1 MRSMSRINLRSRTQS
16 LGFTLVEVVVIAPIL
31 ILTLGG
37 FVLALVT
44 MVGDTLASRDTNMLV
59 HDTQT
64 TLTRIEQDVR
74 LATGFQSTSGT
85 VPSPQGQ
92 DLTYTGTS
100 AFVAAST
107 NHLIMSVPTT
117 TLNPLDSNR
126 AIVYYANKPN
136 PCGPQ
141 QAYNTPLSATVVYY
155 LNGTTLFRRTIIPT
169 YTLTSGPNMVCA
181 APWQQNSC
189 SPGYTSAQCQTQD
202 IKLLD
207 NVSSIDFSY
216 YGDPTSTSSLGASNA
231 ASATTVSVTINTSK
245 TSGGQPIAH
254 TANLRATRINST
266 IAATSVPLAFTSQ
279 PQYTYAAIADTNI
292 TFTATAP
299 YNPTYTWQRSTDN
312 GATWTTIAGATSST
326 LTIPSVDMSW
336 NQNRFRAVA
345 VDQYGRV
352 ITSNT
357 AILTV
362 GLWGSFNYQN
372 GWADYNPGNAT
383 YPGGQYTKTSAGLVM
398 LRGLVASGTEAWD
411 NTIAT
416 LPPEY
421 RPSNRMMFY
430 VGSYDASANRD
441 SGFGRVDIL
450 PTGEVKLMTGSNTW
464 IALDQIRFMANSAT
478 CSTSTDITP
487 LLSGWVNYAGGYDNL
502 SVCRTSSGLIAS
514 KGLVRSGTSTAGTQI
529 GAMPAGYQST
539 EHRILPAADGQ
550 SASPSSRIFN
560 SIGIYSY
567 ATGFVAR
574 GKLVNYLSANNI
586 YAANNGAVT
595 WQTPTVNGGW
605 VHYGGSFATLQYG
618 KTSDNVVML
627 KGLIKDG
634 ATADNTI
641 LFRLPAGYH
650 PSKRILSSGV
660 AYNSVAPNMAHA
672 RIDVEPDGDVVLHS
686 GANATWT
693 SFDAI
698 SFYADGS

>member
-1 MRSMSRINLRSRTQS
+1 
-16 LGFTLVEVVVIAPIL
+16 
-31 ILTLGG
+31 
-37 FVLALVT
+37 
-44 MVGDTLASRDTNMLV
+44 
-59 HDTQT
+59 
-64 TLTRIEQDVR
+64 
-74 LATGFQSTSGT
+74 
-85 VPSPQGQ
+85 
-92 DLTYTGTS
+92 
-100 AFVAAST
+100 
-107 NHLIMSVPTT
+107 MSVPTT
-117 TLNPLDSNR
+117 TLNPLDSDR

-141 QAYNTPLSATVVYY
+141 QAYNTPLSATVIYY
-155 LNGTTLFRRTIIPT
+155 LNGNSLFRRTIIPT
-169 YTLTSGPNMVCA
+169 YTLTAGPNMVCS

-189 SPGYTSAQCQTQD
+189 SPGYTSTQCQTQD

-207 NVSSIDFSY
+207 NVSSIDLAY
-216 YGDPTSTSSLGASNA
+216 YGDPTSTSNLGAANA
-231 ASATTVSVTINTSK
+231 ASATTISVTINTSK
-245 TSGGQPIAH
+245 TSGGQPIAN

-312 GATWTTIAGATSST
+312 GVTWTTISGATTST
-326 LTIPSVDMSW
+326 LTIPSVDMTW
-336 NQNRFRAVA
+336 NQNRFRSVA
-345 VDQYGRV
+345 IDEFGRV

-362 GLWGSFNYQN
+362 GLWGSF
-372 GWADYNPGNAT
+372 DYTPANNWRDYSAST
-383 YPGGQYTKTSAGLVM
+383 YPGGQYTKTSAGLVV
-398 LRGLVASGTEAWD
+398 LRGLVAGGTEAWD

-421 RPSNRMMFY
+421 RPANRMMFY
-430 VGSYDASANRD
+430 VGSYDTGANRS

-450 PTGEVKLMTGSNTW
+450 PNGDVKFMTGDNTW
-464 IALDQIRFMANSAT
+464 VSLDSIRFMASSAT
-478 CSTSTDITP
+478 CTASTDIATP
-487 LLSGWVNYAGGYDNL
+487 LLNGWVNYAGGYDNL
-502 SVCRTSSGLIAS
+502 SVCRNASGLIVA

-550 SASPSSRIFN
+550 AAAPTSRIHN
-560 SIGIYSY
+560 SVGIYSY

-574 GKLVNYLSANNI
+574 GKLVNYLSVNNI

-595 WQTPTVNGGW
+595 WQTPATVNGSW

-634 ATADNTI
+634 ATADDTV

-650 PSKRILSSGV
+650 PSKRVLSSGV
-660 AYNSVAPNMAHA
+660 VYNSVAPNMAHA
-672 RIDVEPDGDVVLHS
+672 RIDVEPDGDVILHS
-686 GANATWT
+686 GSNATWT
-693 SFDAI
+693 SLDAI